1 MDGQSRSST
10 SGDRRNLVLSVGAL
24 GVVYGD
30 IGTNPLF
37 AMREAFEARHHVEL
51 AEANVIGLLS
61 LMFWSLIVVITTK
74 YLSLVMR
81 ADNDGEGGILALS
94 ALATGKDPH
103 ATGRRWVYVL
113 VGLFGAALLYGDGV
127 ITPAIS
133 VLAAVEGTTVAA
145 PSLDAYVL
153 PAAIVI
159 LVGLFVAQ
167 RKGTTAIGR
176 VFGPIMIVW
185 FSTLAVLG
193 GGASQRNQACSAPC
207 GPGTRSGSS
216 PTTGPRDSWCSAR

>member
-1 MDGQSRSST
+1 
-10 SGDRRNLVLSVGAL
+10 
-24 GVVYGD
+24 
-30 IGTNPLF
+30 
-37 AMREAFEARHHVEL
+37 
-51 AEANVIGLLS
+51 
-61 LMFWSLIVVITTK
+61 
-74 YLSLVMR
+74 
-81 ADNDGEGGILALS
+81 
-94 ALATGKDPH
+94 
-103 ATGRRWVYVL
+103 VL

-193 GGASQRNQACSAPC
+193 GTRIAEEPGVFRAVWPGHAVRFFDLGHGFHQIVLHYGFMQQPDVPRDLAQHCADHAPFDPGASATSSDAS
-207 GPGTRSGSS
+207 RSG
-216 PTTGPRDSWCSAR
+216 